1 MPVLRDAYRAL
12 IASPV
17 VSAIAILSLAL
28 GIGANTAMFSI
39 LDSLLLRSLP
49 VSEPGQLAI
58 VSLRSG
64 RTSWTNPIWEAVRER
79 SQAFDGTF
87 AWAST
92 RFNLSQGGQTEY
104 VDGVWSSGRYFDVL
118 GVTPV
123 LGRTWTA
130 TDDTRGGGPDGP
142 VAVISYDFWQRR
154 YSGAADV
161 IGRSL
166 TIERIPFTIVGVTPP
181 GFFGVDVGRKFD
193 VAIPIGTEPVIR
205 GKESSLDRR
214 SNWWLN
220 IMVRRRAG
228 QSLDAAQ
235 SALRGVQ
242 EQVRAATL
250 PQDYR
255 EEDKQRYLTDPFT
268 LEDATTGNSFLRAR
282 YQRPLTTIMVV
293 VGLVLLIA
301 CANIANLLL
310 ARTTARRHEFSVRL
324 ALGAS
329 RLRLARQL
337 LAESL
342 VLAITG
348 AMFGLAFAYWFS
360 RLLVRQLSTS
370 TTNVYLDMAIDWRIL
385 AFTALVAVT
394 TAVLFG
400 TIPALR
406 ATRAQPND
414 AIKEHGRGPAGQGRL
429 TLGNLLVV
437 VQVALSL
444 VLIVAAGLFVRTF
457 ASLTTLN
464 LGFDRDRVLV
474 ASVNIQRLQLEP
486 DAKWEML
493 ERLRQA
499 AIATPGVQ
507 SAALSSIT
515 PVSGSTWNNRL
526 ELLDGK
532 PIEGSDGM
540 TFINS
545 VTPGWFHT
553 YGTRLLAG
561 RDVNDSDTRGAPDVA
576 IVNEAF
582 ARKFLNGASP
592 IGHRVRIQSGPNALN
607 PEIEIVGYVA
617 DAVYRSL
624 REPVPPTMYL
634 SFSQGRSA
642 PSFASINV
650 RAAAGSPMLLAR
662 ALTSSLTSVNAG
674 IAITLRPISDHL
686 HAALTQERLV
696 AMLSGFFGGLA
707 LLLAGLGLYGITSYA
722 VSRRRAEI
730 GIRMAL
736 GAAPGGVV
744 RMILARV
751 GLLVGAGVIVGG
763 AASWWA
769 SRFVVTL
776 LFGLEARDWTTLT
789 GSAVILGTIGALA
802 GWIPALRASRID
814 PARVLREG

>member
-1 MPVLRDAYRAL
+1 MHVLRDAYRAL
-12 IASPV
+12 IASPI
-17 VSAIAILSLAL
+17 VSAVAILSLAL

-49 VSEPGQLAI
+49 VKNPEQLAI
-58 VSLRSG
+58 IALQTG
-64 RTSWTNPIWEAVRER
+64 RASWTNPIWEAIRRRDEL
-79 SQAFDGTF
+79 FDGAF
-87 AWAST
+87 AWSST
-92 RFNLSQGGQTEY
+92 RFNLAPGGEAEY
-104 VDGVWSSGRYFDVL
+104 VDGVWTSGRYFEVL
-118 GVTPV
+118 GIDSV
-123 LGRTWTA
+123 LGRTLNP
-130 TDDTRGGGPDGP
+130 TDDTRGGGSDGP
-142 VAVISYDFWQRR
+142 VAAISYEFWQRR
-154 YSGAADV
+154 FGGAADV

-181 GFFGVDVGRKFD
+181 GFFGVDVGRRFD
-193 VAIPIGTEPVIR
+193 VAIPLGTEPLIR
-205 GKESSLDRR
+205 GKESALDRR
-214 SNWWLN
+214 STWWLN
-220 IMVRRRAG
+220 VMIRPGGG
-228 QSLDAAQ
+228 QSLGAAEA
-235 SALRGVQ
+235 ALRGIQ
-242 EQVRAATL
+242 
-250 PQDYR
+250 PQIRDETMPPDYR
-255 EEDKQRYLTDPFT
+255 EEDKRRYLADPFI
-268 LEDATTGNSFLRAR
+268 LEAAATGNSSLRTR

-329 RLRLARQL
+329 RWRLARQL

-342 VLAITG
+342 VLAVTG
-348 AMFGLAFAYWFS
+348 AVLGLAFAHWFS

-370 TTNVYLDMAIDWRIL
+370 TNNVYLDMAIDWRIL
-385 AFTALVAVT
+385 SFTALVAVT

-414 AIKEHGRGPAGQGRL
+414 AIKEQGRGPAGQGRL

-444 VLIVAAGLFVRTF
+444 VLVVAAGLFVRTF
-457 ASLTTLN
+457 ASLTSLQ

-499 AIATPGVQ
+499 AISTPGVQ
-507 SAALSSIT
+507 SAALSSIA
-515 PVSGSTWNNRL
+515 PVSGSAWNNRL
-526 ELLDGK
+526 GLLDGK

-540 TFINS
+540 TFFNS
-545 VTPGWFHT
+545 VSPGWFKT

-561 RDVNDSDTRGAPDVA
+561 RDFTDGDTRGAPDVG

-582 ARKFLNGASP
+582 ARKFTGGMSP
-592 IGHRVRIQSGPNALN
+592 IGRRVRVQDRPGSPN

-624 REPVPPTMYL
+624 REPVPPTLYL
-634 SFSQGRSA
+634 AFPQGSTA
-642 PSFASINV
+642 PSFAAINV
-650 RAAAGSPMLLAR
+650 RAATGSPMLLSR
-662 ALTSSLTSVNAG
+662 SLTSSLTAVNGG
-674 IAITLRPISDHL
+674 IAITLRPVSDQI

-751 GLLVGAGVIVGG
+751 GLLVAAGVVIGG
-763 AASWWA
+763 ATTLWA

-776 LFGLEARDWTTLT
+776 LYGLEPRDWTTLA
-789 GSAVILGTIGALA
+789 GSAAILGTIGALA

>member
-1 MPVLRDAYRAL
+1 MHVLRDAYRAL
-12 IASPV
+12 IASPI
-17 VSAIAILSLAL
+17 VSAVAILSLAL

-49 VSEPGQLAI
+49 VKSPEQLAI
-58 VSLRSG
+58 VALQSG
-64 RTSWTNPIWEAVRER
+64 RTSWTNPIWEGVRGR
-79 SQAFDGTF
+79 AQLFDGAF
-87 AWAST
+87 AWATT
-92 RFNLSQGGQTEY
+92 RFNLAQGGEAEY
-104 VDGVWSSGRYFDVL
+104 VDGVWTSGRYFEVL
-118 GVTPV
+118 GIGPV
-123 LGRTWTA
+123 LGRTLNA
-130 TDDTRGGGPDGP
+130 ADDTRGGGPDGP
-142 VAVISYDFWQRR
+142 VAAISYEFWQRR
-154 YSGAADV
+154 FGGAADV

-181 GFFGVDVGRKFD
+181 AFFGVDVGRRFD
-193 VAIPIGTEPVIR
+193 VAIPLGAEPLIR
-205 GKESSLDRR
+205 GKESALDRR
-214 SNWWLN
+214 STWWLN
-220 IMVRRRAG
+220 IIVRVRNG
-228 QSLDAAQ
+228 QTLEDAQ
-235 SALRGVQ
+235 SALGGVQ
-242 EQVRAATL
+242 
-250 PQDYR
+250 PQIRDETMPPDYR
-255 EEDKQRYLTDPFT
+255 EDDKKRYLAESFT
-268 LEDATTGNSFLRAR
+268 LEAATTGNSFLRTR

-329 RLRLARQL
+329 RWRLARQL

-342 VLAITG
+342 VLAVSG
-348 AMFGLAFAYWFS
+348 AVLGLAFAHWFS

-370 TTNVYLDMAIDWRIL
+370 TNNVYLDMAIDWRIL
-385 AFTALVAVT
+385 SFTALIAVM

-444 VLIVAAGLFVRTF
+444 VLVVAAGLFVRTF
-457 ASLTTLN
+457 ASLTSLQ

-474 ASVNIQRLQLEP
+474 ASVNLQRLQLES

-499 AIATPGVQ
+499 AMSTPGVH

-515 PVSGSTWNNRL
+515 PVSGSTWNSRL
-526 ELLDGK
+526 GLLDGK

-540 TFINS
+540 TYFNS
-545 VTPGWFHT
+545 VSPGWFKT

-561 RDVNDSDTRGAPDVA
+561 RDFTDGDTRGAPDVG

-582 ARKFLNGASP
+582 ARKFTGGMNP
-592 IGHRVRIQSGPNALN
+592 IGHRVRVQDRPGSPS

-624 REPVPPTMYL
+624 REPVPPTLYL
-634 SFSQGRSA
+634 AFPQGSSA
-642 PSFASINV
+642 PSFAAINV
-650 RAAAGSPMLLAR
+650 RAAAGSPMLLSR
-662 ALTSSLTSVNAG
+662 SLTASLTAVNGG
-674 IAITLRPISDHL
+674 IAITLRPVSDQI

-751 GLLVGAGVIVGG
+751 GLLVAAGVVIGG
-763 AASWWA
+763 AATLWA

-776 LFGLEARDWTTLT
+776 LYGLEPRDWTTLA
-789 GSAVILGTIGALA
+789 GSAAVLGTIGALA